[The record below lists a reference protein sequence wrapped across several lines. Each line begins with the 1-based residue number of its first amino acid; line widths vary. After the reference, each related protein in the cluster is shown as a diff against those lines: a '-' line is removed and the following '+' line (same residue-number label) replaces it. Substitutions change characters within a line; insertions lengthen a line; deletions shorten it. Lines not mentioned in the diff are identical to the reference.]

1 MKKKKKKNP
10 LILVA
15 VIVAVLVVV
24 LLVLNAIGIDLFATL
39 GGMSE
44 GKPTSF
50 CNVNDLESGR
60 AYVWHHDGGSI
71 EEDLEKAAERDVY
84 FTCITG
90 DYNFKNQE
98 LEEVVQYPR
107 SIWIESGVDDSIPTV
122 GAGDYLIYVSK
133 TEVPDGIVF
142 ERFADYGYTIGV
154 SNMIKDSSG
163 HYYIQFAST
172 DEDDYKYYIDTKSD
186 ANQVAELDPITKLYL
201 DKVGKVKVRE
211 DTVSDGGTVLGLKK
225 DKTYICEFYTGTF
238 YQDFRMTANIHSFSS
253 LERFVSYDYE
263 FMHSN
268 FIVIKIPEYFKSG
281 YYFVNGVGLFR
292 YVSGEDV
299 SKYNGEAYDPAIDWN
314 DPIILYDDDGIKI
327 YDPSDPD
334 FNRVEEED
342 NLSDPGIELEE
353 AEDENSD

>member
-15 VIVAVLVVV
+15 VIVAVIVVV

-154 SNMIKDSSG
+154 SNMIPG
-163 HYYIQFAST
+163 
-172 DEDDYKYYIDTKSD
+172 
-186 ANQVAELDPITKLYL
+186 L
-201 DKVGKVKVRE
+201 
-211 DTVSDGGTVLGLKK
+211 VLLNAGLKAS
-225 DKTYICEFYTGTF
+225 
-238 YQDFRMTANIHSFSS
+238 RMNS
-253 LERFVSYDYE
+253 LQTLSHLRSVNQFLRMVCHTELSVVE
-263 FMHSN
+263 L
-268 FIVIKIPEYFKSG
+268 PSG
-281 YYFVNGVGLFR
+281 LLM
-292 YVSGEDV
+292 D
-299 SKYNGEAYDPAIDWN
+299 
-314 DPIILYDDDGIKI
+314 L
-327 YDPSDPD
+327 
-334 FNRVEEED
+334 
-342 NLSDPGIELEE
+342 L
-353 AEDENSD
+353 